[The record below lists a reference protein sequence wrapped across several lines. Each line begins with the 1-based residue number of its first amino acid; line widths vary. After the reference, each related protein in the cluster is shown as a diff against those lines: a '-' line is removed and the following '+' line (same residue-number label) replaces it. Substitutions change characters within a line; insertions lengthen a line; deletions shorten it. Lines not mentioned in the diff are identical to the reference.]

1 MADDDVSAETLAR
14 VVAAIARARDEGCP
28 VASRRPEEIAPV
40 AIRRWYSSNRR
51 GLKPSDRKGRIRDLA
66 KGLVA
71 HFDFEPTLIGPLR
84 KDYEYL
90 AGCVAEALEPG
101 RGG

>member
-1 MADDDVSAETLAR
+1 MADDISPETLAR
-14 VVAAIARARDEGCP
+14 VAAAIARARDEGCP
-28 VASRRPEEIAPV
+28 VANRPEDIAPI
-40 AIRRWYSSNRR
+40 AIQRWSSSSRR

-71 HFDFEPTLIGPLR
+71 HFDFEPTLVGPLH

-90 AGCVAEALEPG
+90 AACVADVLEPG
-101 RGG
+101 AGG

>member
-1 MADDDVSAETLAR
+1 MADDVSAEMLAR
-14 VVAAIARARDEGCP
+14 VTAAIARASNEGCP
-28 VASRRPEEIAPV
+28 VASRPEEIALV
-40 AIRRWYSSNRR
+40 AIRRWGSSSRR

-66 KGLVA
+66 KGLIA

-90 AGCVAEALEPG
+90 AACVAEALEPG

>member
-1 MADDDVSAETLAR
+1 MADDVSAETRAR

-28 VASRRPEEIAPV
+28 MASRPEEIAPI
-40 AIRRWYSSNRR
+40 AIQRWCSSSRR

-66 KGLVA
+66 RGLVA
-71 HFDFEPTLIGPLR
+71 HFDFEPTLVGPLQ

-90 AGCVAEALEPG
+90 AECVAEALEPS
-101 RGG
+101 GGG

>member
-1 MADDDVSAETLAR
+1 MPDDVSAETRAR
-14 VVAAIARARDEGCP
+14 VVAAIARACEEGCP
-28 VASRRPEEIAPV
+28 VASRPEDIAPI

-90 AGCVAEALEPG
+90 AECVAEALELA
-101 RGG
+101 GGG

>member
-1 MADDDVSAETLAR
+1 MADDVSAETRAR
-14 VVAAIARARDEGCP
+14 VVAAIARAWEEGCT
-28 VASRRPEEIAPV
+28 VASRPEKIAPI
-40 AIRRWYSSNRR
+40 AIRRWGSSNRR

-71 HFDFEPTLIGPLR
+71 HFDFEPTLIGPLS

-90 AGCVAEALEPG
+90 AACVAEALEPG
-101 RGG
+101 GGG

>member
-1 MADDDVSAETLAR
+1 MADDVSAETLAR
-14 VVAAIARARDEGCP
+14 VIAAIARASNEGCP
-28 VASRRPEEIAPV
+28 VASRPEEIAPV
-40 AIRRWYSSNRR
+40 AIRRWDSSSRR

-71 HFDFEPTLIGPLR
+71 YFDFEPTLVGPLQ

-90 AGCVAEALEPG
+90 AACVAEALEPG
-101 RGG
+101 GGG